1 MSEERI
7 YLYPRWIRLWH
18 ALNAL
23 FCLLLIATGISMQ
36 FSNPKVPLIRFDIA
50 VSIHNIFGILLVAN
64 YLLFFFGNLFT
75 WNGLHYKISLP
86 GFYQRLIS
94 QFKYYTCGIFKG
106 GDPPFPLDKNLKFN
120 PLQQFSY
127 VMIMYIMVPVI
138 AISGLGLMYPD
149 VIPTQILS
157 ISGLHLT
164 DLFHVISGFII
175 SLFMFVHIY
184 FCTIGKTP
192 TSNFKSMLD
201 GYHEAH

>member
-1 MSEERI
+1 MTQEKL

-18 ALNAL
+18 MLNAL
-23 FCLLLIATGISMQ
+23 SCLLLIATGISMQ

-50 VSIHNIFGILLVAN
+50 VSIHNIFGILLITN

-75 WNGLHYKISLP
+75 WTGKHYKIAFR
-86 GFYQRLIS
+86 GFYQRLIM
-94 QFKYYTCGIFKG
+94 QFRYYTRGIFKG
-106 GDPPFPLDKNLKFN
+106 ENPPFPVTKESKFN

-127 VMIMYIMVPVI
+127 VLIMYILVPI
-138 AISGLGLMYPD
+138 MAISGLGLLYPD
-149 VIPTQILS
+149 VIPTNLLG

-164 DLFHVISGFII
+164 DLFHIVAGFII

-192 TSNFKSMLD
+192 TSNFKGMIT

>member
-18 ALNAL
+18 GLNAL

-75 WNGLHYKISLP
+75 WNGKHYKISLP
-86 GFYQRLIS
+86 GFYQRLMS
-94 QFKYYTCGIFKG
+94 QFRYYTRGIFKG
-106 GDPPFPLDKNLKFN
+106 GDPPFPLDKNKKFN

-138 AISGLGLMYPD
+138 AVSGLGLMYPD
-149 VIPTQILS
+149 VIPTQLLG

-192 TSNFKSMLD
+192 ASNFKSMLD